1 MDELREWG
9 GTQLLDLAFIHAGLV
24 IALCLALCL
33 ARHIGR
39 GVFCGRYPGRIIG
52 GHRDGHPLEPEG
64 FSPILCKARLQ
75 RGTKHCPNSPHHA
88 PKSTPLAPALP
99 GLLPPVSFPTHSDC
113 PNSLGT
119 KDKERKKN
127 KKHFSSSSDI
137 PSIIQPRVLPLP
149 LCWCPP
155 ALYYLFLQKGTIN
168 PFFSSASKTF
178 LSSPQLKFCFPRE
191 FLGFFYLFS

>member
-1 MDELREWG
+1 MG
-9 GTQLLDLAFIHAGLV
+9 IHWSQKDSAP
-24 IALCLALCL
+24 
-33 ARHIGR
+33 
-39 GVFCGRYPGRIIG
+39 FC
-52 GHRDGHPLEPEG
+52 
-64 FSPILCKARLQ
+64 ARLGSKEAPSIVLIVPIMPPRAVHWPQ
-75 RGTKHCPNSPHHA
+75 PFLASCPLSHFPPTVTA
-88 PKSTPLAPALP
+88 PTLWGQKI
-99 GLLPPVSFPTHSDC
+99 
-113 PNSLGT
+113 
-119 KDKERKKN
+119 KKEKKN